1 VVAHPEFEAEQQYIT
16 HAYEC
21 LDNMRVSARLLQH
34 SIDPDAGGTHQA
46 RLERDVVEEKAMGRL
61 SKLQLGSESL
71 IFGRIDR
78 KGSDGPDS
86 GERFYIGRLPVS
98 DKQQNPVVVDW
109 RAPVA
114 EAFYRATGRNP
125 LGLERRRHFA
135 TEETNLIGIDDEVFD
150 IERLE
155 SHETGLVGTGALLAA
170 LGKARSGHM
179 RDIVATIQSEQDEI
193 IRGELQGILVVQG
206 GPGTGKT
213 AVALHRASYLLYT
226 HRFPLERQ
234 GVLVV
239 GPNRTF
245 VRYIARVLPA
255 LGETGVD
262 LAGIDDL
269 YPDVV
274 PSVLEK
280 HSVAKVK
287 GDIRMAKVVRRAVAT
302 RERGLR
308 DGLTVGFSLVNLTVS
323 PAETAE
329 MVAVVKRS
337 HRVHNQSRKHLQSLL
352 VERLYVRYREA
363 MARKGL
369 TVVGEGVQPFEDVAD
384 QLKRN
389 PEVKL
394 ALDRMWPLLTP
405 QMLLR
410 DLYSKAALISAASRD
425 LLNENEQRELQRDRG
440 ESVDDVAWTSYDI
453 PLLDE
458 AAQLLGPLPKQGTL
472 IGVDGVAIPNVDEG
486 IRTYGHIVIDET
498 QDLSPMQLRMV
509 ARRSLGGSMTIVGD
523 IGQATGMWAPQNW
536 DQVLSYL
543 PAKLGRKPPRQ
554 VELTVGYRTPA
565 EIMAVAAKVLAVAAP
580 ELTVPRSV
588 RTVGYEPLAYAATAE
603 TLIATV
609 VAQVN
614 AMRDRIVQ
622 GTIGILC
629 PDDRV
634 EEIAQNLQAEGI
646 VFEPIGGNGN
656 GIAVLGVRMAKGLE
670 FDGVIIV
677 EPAIVAEESAQGL
690 RALFVALTRPTQ
702 TLTIVHSLPLPA
714 CIADSFDAEGRAMEA
729 GAGAEIVPNF
739 VAPRVATVTRE
750 VTDTADD
757 NTAAAAGR
765 LF

>member
-1 VVAHPEFEAEQQYIT
+1 MAAHPEFEAEQAHIT
-16 HAYEC
+16 RAYEC
-21 LDNMRVSARLLQH
+21 LDQMRTSARLLQH
-34 SIDPDAGGTHQA
+34 SIEADSGGTHQA
-46 RLERDVVEEKAMGRL
+46 RLERDVVEEKALGRL

-71 IFGRIDR
+71 VFGRIDR
-78 KGSDGPDS
+78 KGNDGPDS

-98 DKQQNPVVVDW
+98 DRQQNPIVIDW

-114 EAFYRATGRNP
+114 EAFYRATGRKP

-135 TEETNLIGIDDEVFD
+135 TEESNLIGIDDEVFD

-155 SHETGLVGTGALLAA
+155 STQSGLVGTGALLAA
-170 LGKARSGHM
+170 LGRARSGHM

-193 IRGELQGILVVQG
+193 IRGDLQGILVVQG

-245 VRYIARVLPA
+245 IRYIARVLPA

-269 YPDVV
+269 YSDVT
-274 PSVLEK
+274 PSALES
-280 HSVAKVK
+280 HRVARVK
-287 GDIRMAKVVRRAVAT
+287 GDIRMAKVVRRGVST
-302 RERGLR
+302 RQRGMR
-308 DGLTVGFSLVNLTVS
+308 DGLTVGFGLVNLTVTA
-323 PAETAE
+323 AETAE
-329 MVAVVKRS
+329 LVAIVKRS
-337 HRVHNQSRKHLQSLL
+337 HRVHNASRKHLQSILI
-352 VERLYVRYREA
+352 ERLYQRYREA

-369 TVVGEGVQPFEDVAD
+369 VVVGEGVQPFEDVAD
-384 QLKRN
+384 QLKRH
-389 PEVKL
+389 PDVKL
-394 ALDRMWPLLTP
+394 ALDRMWPLLSP

-410 DLYSKAALISAASRD
+410 DLFSKPALIAAASRD
-425 LLNENEQRELQRDRG
+425 ILDDSEQRCLVRDRG
-440 ESVDDVAWTSYDI
+440 DSLDDVAWTSSDI

-458 AAQLLGPLPKQGTL
+458 AGQLLGPLPKQGTL
-472 IGVDGVAIPNVDEG
+472 IGVDGVVIAHVDEG

-509 ARRSLGGSMTIVGD
+509 SRRSLGGSMTIVGD
-523 IGQATGMWAPQNW
+523 IGQATGMWAPDSW
-536 DQVLSYL
+536 DQILSYL
-543 PAKLGRKPPRQ
+543 PTRMGRKPPRQ

-588 RTVGYEPLAYAATAE
+588 RSVGYEPLAFAATSQ
-603 TLIATV
+603 TLIPTV
-609 VAQVN
+609 VEQVN
-614 AMRDRIVQ
+614 KMRDRLVE

-634 EEIAQNLQAEGI
+634 DEIHADLQAAGI
-646 VFEPIGGNGN
+646 TFEPIGGNGD
-656 GIAVLGVRMAKGLE
+656 GAAVLGVRMAKGLE
-670 FDGVIIV
+670 FDGVILV

-690 RALFVALTRPTQ
+690 RALFVAITRPTRA
-702 TLTIVHSLPLPA
+702 LTIVHSLPLPQ
-714 CIADSFDAEGRAMEA
+714 CIATAFDDEGRAM
-729 GAGAEIVPNF
+729 
-739 VAPRVATVTRE
+739 
-750 VTDTADD
+750 D
-757 NTAAAAGR
+757 AAAKPPASSPTPSVVPLAEPVGVSVTPTEPGR

>member
-1 VVAHPEFEAEQQYIT
+1 MAAHPEFEAEQAYIT
-16 HAYEC
+16 RAYAC
-21 LDNMRVSARLLQH
+21 LDQMRTSARLLQH
-34 SIDPDAGGTHQA
+34 SIEADSGGTHQA
-46 RLERDVVEEKAMGRL
+46 RLERDVVEEKALGRL

-78 KGSDGPDS
+78 KGTEGPDS

-98 DKQQNPVVVDW
+98 DKEQNPVVIDW

-135 TEETNLIGIDDEVFD
+135 TEESNLIGIDDEVFD

-155 SHETGLVGTGALLAA
+155 SAQTGLVGTGALLSA
-170 LGKARSGHM
+170 LGRARSGHM

-193 IRGELQGILVVQG
+193 IRGDLQGILVVQG

-245 VRYIARVLPA
+245 IRYIARVLPA

-269 YPDVV
+269 YNDVT
-274 PSVLEK
+274 PSALES
-280 HSVAKVK
+280 HPVARVK

-302 RERGLR
+302 RQRGMR
-308 DGLTVGFSLVNLTVS
+308 DGLTVGFGLVNLTVTA
-323 PAETAE
+323 AETAE
-329 MVAVVKRS
+329 LVAIVKRS
-337 HRVHNQSRKHLQSLL
+337 HRVHNASRKHLQSILI
-352 VERLYVRYREA
+352 ERLYQRYREA

-369 TVVGEGVQPFEDVAD
+369 VVVGEGVQPFEDVAD
-384 QLKRN
+384 QLKRH
-389 PEVKL
+389 PDVKL
-394 ALDRMWPLLTP
+394 ALDRMWPLLSP

-410 DLYSKAALISAASRD
+410 DLFSKPALITAASRD
-425 LLNENEQRELQRDRG
+425 VLEESEQRSLVRDRG
-440 ESVDDVAWTSYDI
+440 ESLDDVAWTSSDI

-472 IGVDGVAIPNVDEG
+472 IGVDGVVIPHVDEG
-486 IRTYGHIVIDET
+486 VRTYGHIVIDET

-509 ARRSLGGSMTIVGD
+509 SRRSLGGSMTIVGD
-523 IGQATGMWAPQNW
+523 IGQATGMWAPDSW
-536 DQVLSYL
+536 DQILAYL
-543 PAKLGRKPPRQ
+543 PARMGRKPPRQ

-565 EIMAVAAKVLAVAAP
+565 EIMAVAEKVLAVAAP

-588 RTVGYEPLAYAATAE
+588 RSVGYEPLAYAATAE
-603 TLIATV
+603 TLIPTV
-609 VAQVN
+609 VEQVRL
-614 AMRDRIVQ
+614 MRERLKE
-622 GTIGILC
+622 GTIAILC
-629 PDDRV
+629 PDNRV
-634 EEIAQNLQAEGI
+634 DEIHNDLQAAG
-646 VFEPIGGNGN
+646 VTFEPIGGNGD
-656 GIAVLGVRMAKGLE
+656 GAVVLGVRMAKGLE
-670 FDGVIIV
+670 FDGVILV

-690 RALFVALTRPTQ
+690 RALFVAITRPTQ

-714 CIADSFDAEGRAMEA
+714 CIADAFDAEGRAM
-729 GAGAEIVPNF
+729 
-739 VAPRVATVTRE
+739 
-750 VTDTADD
+750 D
-757 NTAAAAGR
+757 AAADLDVSAPTSHVLPAIAPDGVPEVAESGR